1 MLGKVY
7 FGWVEKGGLFLWISG
22 DGWTFFKGGLS
33 QVEMGKNIF
42 WLDGG
47 GWTFFMGWWRWVEI
61 YFGRVEVSEHILWVE
76 V

>member
-1 MLGKVY
+1 M
-7 FGWVEKGGLFLWISG
+7 
-22 DGWTFFKGGLS
+22 
-33 QVEMGKNIF
+33 EMGKNIF

-47 GWTFFMGWWRWVEI
+47 GWTFFMGWWRWLEI